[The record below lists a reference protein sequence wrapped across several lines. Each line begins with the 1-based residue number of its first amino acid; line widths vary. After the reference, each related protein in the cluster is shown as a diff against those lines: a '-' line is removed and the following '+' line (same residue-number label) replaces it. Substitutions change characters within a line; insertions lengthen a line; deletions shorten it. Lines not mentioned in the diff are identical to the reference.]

1 VTVVEVEGD
10 VAVLDDTAEAFGLG
24 LVTGLTV
31 EPASLPA
38 ALFQGLTAVDVAGAV
53 VATPV
58 GLGLTGGDTVFCLG
72 LVTVGDAALGLVTE
86 GDTVFCLGLV
96 TVGVAALGLVGLG
109 LTGGDT
115 VFCLGLVTVGDA
127 TPELRWG
134 VLLPRPPPLNTT
146 VLGSPEYPPCCLLS
160 P

>member
-10 VAVLDDTAEAFGLG
+10 VAVIDDTAEAFGLG

-72 LVTVGDAALGLVTE
+72 LVTVGDA
-86 GDTVFCLGLV
+86 
-96 TVGVAALGLVGLG
+96 
-109 LTGGDT
+109 
-115 VFCLGLVTVGDA
+115 